1 LEILTH
7 TPIWT
12 NSTTEITLDS
22 SINKSEKEMAKQNKA
37 VEKRIKKV
45 VKEEE
50 KRIKE
55 LEKAEQKASKDKSKQ
70 K

>member
-1 LEILTH
+1 M
-7 TPIWT
+7 
-12 NSTTEITLDS
+12 D
-22 SINKSEKEMAKQNKA
+22 
-37 VEKRIKKV
+37 IKKV